1 MKVYSQD
8 RSIGKRRQRQTVEKI
23 QWTGQSWLDSQDR
36 KAETREPGH
45 HSKDMKAGP
54 DTLKKRQSGP
64 RAVREENVKMKKNE
78 KNEKAKN
85 ILLLQCFFRC
95 V

>member
-8 RSIGKRRQRQTVEKI
+8 RSIGKRRQRQTVEKR
-23 QWTGQSWLDSQDR
+23 QWTGQSWLESQDR

-54 DTLKKRQSGP
+54 DTLKKRQSGQSSQ
-64 RAVREENVKMKKNE
+64 RGERKNE
-78 KNEKAKN
+78 KNEQNEKAKN